1 VLVAVRPLE
10 SCCGGG
16 VALLTNWISFASGR
30 VTLGENCREELHI
43 PLNVNPLD
51 EAPPNMVIGIVFRE
65 REHLP
70 VRETQQS

>member
-51 EAPPNMVIGIVFRE
+51 VVIGIIFRE
-65 REHLP
+65 RRHLP